1 VACVC
6 WDGVCR
12 RPGVDLGTQGYKAGA
27 QLQRH
32 GCTTARVRRSIVAT
46 VTSGCTHQSTATTAL
61 TTASIEPVAMSRFPL
76 VHSCEQVRSGA
87 RCRDA
92 VAGEGHR
99 GDSTGARKE
108 EGRHFFFFD
117 CESTDHALVCHAGV
131 TRLLVANAPCTVY

>member
-6 WDGVCR
+6 WNGVCR

-108 EGRHFFFFD
+108 EGRHFFFYSSRHHQKRCMLAFTGQPD
-117 CESTDHALVCHAGV
+117 ESAHAA
-131 TRLLVANAPCTVY
+131 